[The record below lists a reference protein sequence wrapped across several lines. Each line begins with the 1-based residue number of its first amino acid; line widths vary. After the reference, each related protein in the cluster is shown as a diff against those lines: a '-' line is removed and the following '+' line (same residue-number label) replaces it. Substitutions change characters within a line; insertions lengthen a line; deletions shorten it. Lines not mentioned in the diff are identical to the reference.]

1 MERKIEKICI
11 FGAPCE
17 INGFNA
23 DDGAILCKMT
33 NEDGKELKFFIKSPW
48 YADGKQIVYIR
59 AKDIIEY
66 GLDNLKTTISY
77 DPDVIFDYYI
87 KHAVHKDKYVA
98 LKLILNIIE
107 WCDLLSKE
115 QLEKLNNKLWS
126 DISFLRNDFIKNEVA
141 LKNTLYLRQAV
152 LDKIGSMKK

>member
-48 YADGKQIVYIR
+48 YADGKQIVFMR
-59 AKDIIEY
+59 PKDIIEY
-66 GLDNLKTTISY
+66 GFDNLKTTISN
-77 DPDVIFDYYI
+77 DPDVTRYI
-87 KHAVHKDKYVA
+87 IGVA
-98 LKLILNIIE
+98 GDEYIPLNLLVNIIE

-152 LDKIGSMKK
+152 LDKIGSLRK

>member
-23 DDGAILCKMT
+23 DDGTILCKMT

-66 GLDNLKTTISY
+66 GLDNLKTTISN
-77 DPDVIFDYYI
+77 DPDVTRYI
-87 KHAVHKDKYVA
+87 IGVA
-98 LKLILNIIE
+98 GDEYISLNLLVNIIE

-152 LDKIGSMKK
+152 LDKIGLMKK

>member
-23 DDGAILCKMT
+23 DDGTILCKMT

-48 YADGKQIVYIR
+48 YADGKQIVFIR

-66 GLDNLKTTISY
+66 GLDNLKTTISNE
-77 DPDVIFDYYI
+77 PDVIFDDYI
-87 KHAVHKDKYVA
+87 KDAANEDKYVT
-98 LKLILNIIE
+98 LKLILNITE
-107 WCDLLSKE
+107 WCDLLPIT

-152 LDKIGSMKK
+152 LDKIGSLRK

>member
-1 MERKIEKICI
+1 MKRKIEKICI

-23 DDGAILCKMT
+23 DDGTILCKMT

-66 GLDNLKTTISY
+66 GLDNLKTTISN

-87 KHAVHKDKYVA
+87 KNAVNKDKYVA
-98 LKLILNIIE
+98 LKLILNITE
-107 WCDLLSKE
+107 WRDLLSYD
-115 QLEKLNNKLWS
+115 QLENLNRQLWN
-126 DISFLRNDFIKNEVA
+126 DINFLSINLIKNESD
-141 LKNTLYLRQAV
+141 LKNKLYVRQAV
-152 LDKIGSMKK
+152 LDKIRSMKK